1 MARPQHYDESELNQS
16 GSRGGIMVYLLEF
29 LGLLAVAFALAAS
42 PLLVK
47 VLQRFFSSLDEKA
60 HTAGYGLS
68 NAPANDR
75 AEVRDEIRRMTS
87 ILESSHLDMGH
98 QRLTPTSRR

>member
-1 MARPQHYDESELNQS
+1 MIY
-16 GSRGGIMVYLLEF
+16 MLEF
-29 LGLLAVAFALAAS
+29 IGLLAVALALAAS

-47 VLQRFFSSLDEKA
+47 VLERFFPSLDEEA
-60 HTAGYGLS
+60 HVAGYALS

-87 ILESSHLDMGH
+87 ILESSHLDTGH
-98 QRLTPTSRR
+98 ARLTPTSKR

>member
-1 MARPQHYDESELNQS
+1 M
-16 GSRGGIMVYLLEF
+16 IYLFEF
-29 LGLLAVAFALAAS
+29 LGFLAVALALAAS

-47 VLQRFFSSLDEKA
+47 VLERFFPSLDEEA
-60 HTAGYGLS
+60 HAAAYGLS

-98 QRLTPTSRR
+98 QRLTPTSKR